1 MEKCLPPNL
10 GLALQPVPVCTFPPF
25 HSALLISPG
34 KAISFKASIL
44 LHSWGGKHIENRSA
58 EHPSQTHPLCLDIDW
73 STARTQER
81 SVSHC
86 FNIITFASFA
96 VMQIS
101 FAGVCNEYKLM
112 STFKHLDAE
121 MSFSILPSQIG
132 SSAERA
138 SRFLS
143 NKTVNKDISGL
154 LSCIHLH
161 EHKPTC
167 WFMQTQLQ
175 AGQHVSFPCHLS
187 PVVSYFWQSGTQMIQ
202 GRTRH
207 LQSLLWLR
215 PFIYS
220 PLSAPNREEIL
231 LQKSRFSAMK
241 WEKQHLRL
249 D

>member
-1 MEKCLPPNL
+1 MSFVPGYRLAHCKNTGVL
-10 GLALQPVPVCTFPPF
+10 GFTPLLTSSLLLLLLLWEFHLQVFAMNTSWWAL
-25 HSALLISPG
+25 
-34 KAISFKASIL
+34 
-44 LHSWGGKHIENRSA
+44 
-58 EHPSQTHPLCLDIDW
+58 
-73 STARTQER
+73 
-81 SVSHC
+81 
-86 FNIITFASFA
+86 
-96 VMQIS
+96 
-101 FAGVCNEYKLM
+101 
-112 STFKHLDAE
+112 FKHLDAE

-143 NKTVNKDISGL
+143 NKTVNKDILGL
-154 LSCIHLH
+154 LSCIHLR

-175 AGQHVSFPCHLS
+175 PGQRVSFPCYLS
-187 PVVSYFWQSGTQMIQ
+187 PVVSYFWQSGTQ
-202 GRTRH
+202 GRTRC
-207 LQSLLWLR
+207 LQSLQWLR

-220 PLSAPNREEIL
+220 PLSTPNREEIL